1 MRTVYRHCDSSSSL
15 AFHYWKAEPIETD
28 VVIVGGGPSGISAA
42 LEAARNGCSV
52 VVVEQHG
59 FLGGMA
65 TAGLVGPFMTSF
77 SADGK
82 RQVVK
87 GIFEEILQQL
97 IGMNGAIHPS
107 GVPAGSP
114 HCGFFVEGHHN
125 VTPFDPESLKFVL
138 FNLLEEA
145 GVRILLHSFFVGSL
159 FDEKRI
165 HGVVVAGKSG
175 FQPIHAKV
183 VIDCTGDG
191 DVAANSEV
199 PFTKGRSDGKMQ
211 PMTMFFRVMGVDSR
225 RVYEYVDAHPED
237 EGFGSLL
244 ELARKNGEFPIETQ
258 LVGVYE
264 THRQGEWRVNT
275 SRIHNLDG
283 TLVGDLTAG
292 EIVGRRQAFTITRF
306 LRKYIPGFE
315 HAELMDTAPQ
325 IGVRETRHIH
335 GDYLLTVEDLIE
347 TKPFDDAIGLYAY
360 PVDIHDPSGRGHILR
375 SVESGDAYELPYRIM
390 LPQGIDGLLVSGRCV
405 SATHEAAAAIRVMPC
420 AMALGQAAGAAAALA
435 CESNVSPREVDI
447 KALQNLLHSKG
458 VVLPEHVTN
467 RV

>member
-1 MRTVYRHCDSSSSL
+1 MKHVYKDLNSSSEFS
-15 AFHYWKAEPIETD
+15 FHYSKSDPITTD
-28 VVIVGGGPSGISAA
+28 VVVVGGGPAGICAA

-52 VVVEQHG
+52 VIVEQYG

-82 RQVVK
+82 RQVVQ
-87 GIFEEILQQL
+87 GIFEEILQRL
-97 IGMNGAIHPS
+97 IDIDGAIHPS
-107 GVPAGSP
+107 EIPAGSP

-145 GVRILLHSFFVGSL
+145 GVHILLHSFFVGSL
-159 FDEKRI
+159 LDERRI
-165 HGVVVAGKSG
+165 QGVIVAGKSG
-175 FQPIHAKV
+175 FQPIHSKV

-191 DVAANSEV
+191 DVAANSGV

-211 PMTMFFRVMGVDSR
+211 PMTMFFRVMRVDSK
-225 RVYEYVDAHPED
+225 RVYEYVDANPHD

-244 ELARKNGEFPIETQ
+244 ELARKNGDFPIETQ

-283 TLVGDLTAG
+283 TRVDDLTTG
-292 EIVGRRQAFTITRF
+292 EVLGRRQVFALVHF
-306 LRKYIPGFE
+306 LKKYIPGFE
-315 HAELMDTAPQ
+315 NAELMDTAPQ
-325 IGVRETRHIH
+325 IGVRETRHIQ
-335 GDYLLTVEDLIE
+335 GDYLLTAEDLIK
-347 TKPFDDAIGLYAY
+347 TKAFDDAIGMYAY
-360 PVDIHDPSGRGHILR
+360 PVDIHDPSGRGHILH
-375 SVESGDAYELPYRIM
+375 SVESGDAYELPYRMM
-390 LPQGIDGLLVSGRCV
+390 LPRGVEGLLVSGRCV

-420 AMALGQAAGAAAALA
+420 AMVLGQAAGAAAALA
-435 CESNVSPREVDI
+435 CQSNISPREIDI
-447 KALQNLLHSKG
+447 NALQQLLHSKG

-467 RV
+467 

>member
-1 MRTVYRHCDSSSSL
+1 MRTVYHHRDVSNQFTL
-15 AFHYWKAEPIETD
+15 NYWKSEPIETD
-28 VVIVGGGPSGISAA
+28 VVVVGGGPAGICAA
-42 LEAARNGCSV
+42 LEAARNGSSV
-52 VVVEQHG
+52 VVVEQYG

-77 SADGK
+77 SADGG
-82 RQVVK
+82 RQVVQ

-107 GVPAGSP
+107 KVPAGSP

-125 VTPFDPESLKFVL
+125 VTPFDPESLKLVL

-159 FDEKRI
+159 FEDKTI
-165 HGVVVAGKSG
+165 QGVVVAGKSG

-191 DVAANSEV
+191 DVAANSGV

-211 PMTMFFRVMGVDSR
+211 PMTMFFRVMGVDSQ
-225 RVYEYVDAHPED
+225 RVYEYVDTYPED

-244 ELARKNGEFPIETQ
+244 ELARKNGDFPIETL

-275 SRIHNLDG
+275 SRIHDLDG
-283 TLVGDLTAG
+283 TLVEDLTAG
-292 EIVGRRQAFTITRF
+292 EILGRRQAFTIINF

-347 TKPFDDAIGLYAY
+347 TRQFDDAVGLYAY

-375 SVESGDAYELPYRIM
+375 SVESGDAYELPYRMM
-390 LPQGIDGLLVSGRCV
+390 LPQGVGGLLVSGRCV

-420 AMALGQAAGAAAALA
+420 AMVLGQAAGAAAALA
-435 CESNVSPREVDI
+435 CQSNVSPRDIDI
-447 KALQNLLHSKG
+447 KALQQLLHNKG
-458 VVLPEHVTN
+458 VVLPAHVTN
-467 RV
+467 RI